1 MFIIHVQNFWI
12 KVASRF
18 ESNQNLH
25 DSMFYRSP
33 CDVRY
38 VYIVERTSTANAYKT
53 QGDTHMGRECVNEGI
68 IGVNTAHFISPC
80 WLWKCHSLEIFI
92 CSSTVFVLDYTRL
105 YVKSF
110 HSDDIIQPSP
120 LCLCLQIYMHD
131 HSVHRIPWWKMYL
144 FNEKKHAYKQT
155 LISKVLT
162 TLIHLV
168 SYLS

>member
-1 MFIIHVQNFWI
+1 MHVHYPCSKLLNS

-33 CDVRY
+33 CALY
-38 VYIVERTSTANAYKT
+38 VYIVERTSTANVHKT

-105 YVKSF
+105 YMWNYFIVMTSY
-110 HSDDIIQPSP
+110 SPP

-131 HSVHRIPWWKMYL
+131 HSVRRIPWWKMYL
-144 FNEKKHAYKQT
+144 FNEKK
-155 LISKVLT
+155 SMLT
-162 TLIHLV
+162 NKPW
-168 SYLS
+168 YLKF

>member
-1 MFIIHVQNFWI
+1 MQTVRRFSDINSPCMFIIHVQNFWI
-12 KVASRF
+12 PKLLLVL
-18 ESNQNLH
+18 NQTRICMIQCFTDPH
-25 DSMFYRSP
+25 
-33 CDVRY
+33 VRY
-38 VYIVERTSTANAYKT
+38 VYIVERTFTANVHKT

-120 LCLCLQIYMHD
+120 LSLSADI
-131 HSVHRIPWWKMYL
+131 
-144 FNEKKHAYKQT
+144 HAW
-155 LISKVLT
+155 S
-162 TLIHLV
+162 
-168 SYLS
+168 

>member
-1 MFIIHVQNFWI
+1 MF
-12 KVASRF
+12 KTK
-18 ESNQNLH
+18 SNQNLH

-38 VYIVERTSTANAYKT
+38 VYIVERTSTANVHKT

-105 YVKSF
+105 YMWNYFIVMTSY
-110 HSDDIIQPSP
+110 SPP